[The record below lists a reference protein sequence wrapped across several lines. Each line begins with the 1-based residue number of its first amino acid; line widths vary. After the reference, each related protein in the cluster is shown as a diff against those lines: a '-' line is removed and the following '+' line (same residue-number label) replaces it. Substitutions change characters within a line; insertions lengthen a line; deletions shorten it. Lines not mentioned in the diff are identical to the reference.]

1 MTGVTSGEQ
10 SSAQK
15 LLGPFE
21 IQISSTKRV
30 KDSHWIVVR
39 NKESDRN
46 VSPSGLLYTTSLV
59 FKEDAVSPFVQI
71 LITLS
76 RTFTHTYKTSLSQ
89 LPVSLSPLTVGSLQS
104 PLHYE
109 MWRTLYVYWSSWSQ
123 SRSYWIKESI
133 FQWRERAT
141 FEWRINIWMRCTSWL
156 SLSRFK
162 LLREFLAKVRNLG
175 SWHHPSQAPKTC
187 YLTWPFSS

>member
-21 IQISSTKRV
+21 IQISSTKQV
-30 KDSHWIVVR
+30 KDPHWIVVR
-39 NKESDRN
+39 KKQSDIN
-46 VSPSGLLYTTSLV
+46 VSQSSLLYTTSLV

-71 LITLS
+71 LITHS

-89 LPVSLSPLTVGSLQS
+89 LPVSLSPLTGGSLQS

-109 MWRTLYVYWSSWSQ
+109 T
-123 SRSYWIKESI
+123 
-133 FQWRERAT
+133 
-141 FEWRINIWMRCTSWL
+141 
-156 SLSRFK
+156 
-162 LLREFLAKVRNLG
+162 
-175 SWHHPSQAPKTC
+175 
-187 YLTWPFSS
+187 